1 MDPSWGPFPPSK
13 EVAMRDKRNDD
24 PGTAGPESQA
34 EAEEDLKATGDS
46 INADVERLSSLE
58 KHKRGLDPG
67 DPQVDHLSDEA
78 VELSG
83 RIARE
88 TKAERQ
94 LSDEIG

>member
-1 MDPSWGPFPPSK
+1 
-13 EVAMRDKRNDD
+13 MRDNRNDD
-24 PGTAGPESQA
+24 PATRAPES
-34 EAEEDLKATGDS
+34 EAAAQEDLKATGDS
-46 INADVERLSSLE
+46 IQSDVQRLSNLE
-58 KHKRGLDPG
+58 ERKRGLDAN
-67 DPQVDHLSDEA
+67 DPQVDRLSDEA

>member
-1 MDPSWGPFPPSK
+1 
-13 EVAMRDKRNDD
+13 MRDERNDD
-24 PGTAGPESQA
+24 PGTAAESQA
-34 EAEEDLKATGDS
+34 AAEEDLKATGDS
-46 INADVERLSSLE
+46 IHADVERLSSLE
-58 KHKRGLDPG
+58 KHKSGLDPD

-94 LSDEIG
+94 LSDEID